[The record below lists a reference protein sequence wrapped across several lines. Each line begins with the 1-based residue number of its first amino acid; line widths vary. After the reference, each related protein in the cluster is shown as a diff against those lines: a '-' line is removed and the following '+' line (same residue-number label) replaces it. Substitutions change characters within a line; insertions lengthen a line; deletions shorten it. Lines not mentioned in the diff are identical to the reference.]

1 MTIYDDVELCFFQVA
16 LFPQKQHESFTGNRP
31 SMVYDEYVLPRFPES
46 VRYAAVIH
54 PTMLAGV
61 RNVERNRPPA
71 T

>member
-1 MTIYDDVELCFFQVA
+1 MHSKETIVLW
-16 LFPQKQHESFTGNRP
+16 LF
-31 SMVYDEYVLPRFPES
+31 DEYILPRFLES

-54 PTMLAGV
+54 PMMLAGV